1 MGSIFNEDSIKEIE
15 RRSAG
20 IDMILDFIGG
30 SKDGPI
36 DFRVLKADRDF
47 NKAVRDMMLKKG
59 FLKLDDEVKLAL
71 MNFYEQGIE
80 LVKDMNAKIE
90 EKEN

>member
-1 MGSIFNEDSIKEIE
+1 MESIFNEDSIKEIE
-15 RRSAG
+15 KKSAG
-20 IDMILDFIGG
+20 IDFLLDLIGG

-47 NKAVRDMMLKKG
+47 NRAVKGLMSKKG
-59 FLKLDDEVKLAL
+59 FLKLDDEPKLA
-71 MNFYEQGIE
+71 MINFYEQGLR
-80 LVKDMNAKIE
+80 LVKDINAKIE